1 MNPNKEFRLYVID
14 KLKQFISQYNLRTGI
29 IDKSVSKNLLKDI
42 YDKLKLKQGL
52 AEHIEFWNEKVKKV
66 ICFYYYS
73 FGNID
78 ICFFRGSYSIEWL
91 YGGFYIIIC
100 KTYADNP
107 EGIIRFVSRLY
118 EERGDI
124 EKHYM
129 IMKEKLKELEIQQKK
144 EKKAAEIAR
153 MSICA
158 IVAEKMSGTEHEWFI
173 SEEKTRSVLLIK
185 TKCGKMLEITLGHKS
200 FTKKIS
206 VLTDIIN
213 QFETFMETLPYAV
226 NIKDLTYTTKSGR
239 ITWNKG
245 SEIRKERQ

>member
-1 MNPNKEFRLYVID
+1 MDPEKEFKLYVID
-14 KLKQFISQYNLRTGI
+14 KLKQFKSQYNLRTGI
-29 IDKSVSKNLLKDI
+29 DKSVSENLLKDI
-42 YDKLKLKQGL
+42 YGKLKLKQGL
-52 AEHIEFWNEKVKKV
+52 AEHIEFWNEKR
-66 ICFYYYS
+66 IYFRHHCFGYS
-73 FGNID
+73 VFSIRFIQGL
-78 ICFFRGSYSIEWL
+78 YHIEWL

-118 EERGDI
+118 EERDDI

-144 EKKAAEIAR
+144 EKKAAEITR
-153 MSICA
+153 MSIRA
-158 IVAEKMSGTEHEWFI
+158 IVTEKMSGTEHEWFI

-185 TKCGKMLEITLGHKS
+185 TKYGKMLEITLGHKS

>member
-14 KLKQFISQYNLRTGI
+14 KLKQFISQYNLQKG

-52 AEHIEFWNEKVKKV
+52 SDYIGFWNEKIIYFHHHCFGDIV
-66 ICFYYYS
+66 IRF
-73 FGNID
+73 I
-78 ICFFRGSYSIEWL
+78 RGSYQIAWL
-91 YGGFYIIIC
+91 FGVFYNIIC
-100 KTYADNP
+100 ETYADNP
-107 EGIIRFVSRLY
+107 EGIISFVCRLY
-118 EERGDI
+118 EERDDI

-153 MSICA
+153 MSIRA

>member
-1 MNPNKEFRLYVID
+1 MDPEKEFNLYVID
-14 KLKQFISQYNLRTGI
+14 KLKQFKSQYNLQTGI

-42 YDKLKLKQGL
+42 YGKLKLKQGL
-52 AEHIEFWNEKVKKV
+52 AEHIEFWNEEV
-66 ICFYYYS
+66 IYFHHYLHIR
-73 FGNID
+73 FI
-78 ICFFRGSYSIEWL
+78 RGSYHIVWL
-91 YGGFYIIIC
+91 YGVFLNIII
-100 KTYADNP
+100 YADNP

-118 EERGDI
+118 EERDDI

-153 MSICA
+153 MSIRA

-200 FTKKIS
+200 FTKKIP

-213 QFETFMETLPYAV
+213 KFETFIETLPYAV